1 MSEKNIENKKGSK
14 LKTILIIV
22 LLVIVVSGGAFGA
35 YMIFSK
41 KKADTPANAVPPA
54 NSQQAV
60 NGQGNVTVNMN
71 NQVMPA
77 TSVFTYDMGEFLL
90 NLSDEDGR
98 RFLKAKVFLGYENKK
113 LLKEL
118 EANAPAI
125 KDSINSVIRAKKAK
139 DFSTKGLENIKLEI
153 LNRINPMFKNGRC
166 DSVYFPE
173 ILVQ

>member
-14 LKTILIIV
+14 GKTIVIIILV
-22 LLVIVVSGGAFGA
+22 LVIVLGGAFGG

-41 KKADTPANAVPPA
+41 KKNATQANAVPPA
-54 NSQQAV
+54 NNQQAA
-60 NGQGNVTVNMN
+60 NGQANVNVNMN
-71 NQVMPA
+71 NQLRPA
-77 TSVFTYDMGEFLL
+77 TSVYTYDMGEFLL
-90 NLSDEDGR
+90 NLSDEDGK

-118 EANAPAI
+118 ETNQAAI
-125 KDSINSVIRAKKAK
+125 KDSINSVIRSKKAK
-139 DFSTKGLENIKLEI
+139 DFSTKGLEDIKLEI